1 MVVWFII
8 IAAFTILVLIP
19 FIAGLFGKREILQ
32 YYGKSYYNAMIEK
45 ETESAADSMGEINRL
60 ERINLLDQTLV
71 QYNKLIDNL
80 ADQYLNET
88 DEKKKAVIL
97 SKQIATL
104 EKYNK
109 ALEKM
114 EKLEKLE

>member
-1 MVVWFII
+1 MIIIIIIIFII
-8 IAAFTILVLIP
+8 LFLIP

-32 YYGKSYYNAMIEK
+32 YYGKRYYNEMIEK
-45 ETESAADSMGEINRL
+45 ETETAADSIEDINRQ
-60 ERINLLDQTLV
+60 ERIALLDQTLV

-80 ADQYLNET
+80 SYQYLNET

-97 SKQIATL
+97 SKQIAAL

-109 ALEKM
+109 ALERM
-114 EKLEKLE
+114 EKLERDG

>member
-1 MVVWFII
+1 MVIWFIT
-8 IAAFTILVLIP
+8 AVFVILFLIP

-45 ETESAADSMGEINRL
+45 ETESAADSMEEINRH
-60 ERINLLDQTLV
+60 ERIALLDQTLV

-109 ALEKM
+109 ALERM

>member
-1 MVVWFII
+1 MIKWLIITAFII
-8 IAAFTILVLIP
+8 FFLIP
-19 FIAGLFGKREILQ
+19 FIAGYTGKLNILKFYGVTYSEI
-32 YYGKSYYNAMIEK
+32 E
-45 ETESAADSMGEINRL
+45 EDEEESEINELEEINRQ
-60 ERINLLDQTLV
+60 ERITLLDQTLV

-97 SKQIATL
+97 SKQIAAL

-109 ALEKM
+109 ALERM